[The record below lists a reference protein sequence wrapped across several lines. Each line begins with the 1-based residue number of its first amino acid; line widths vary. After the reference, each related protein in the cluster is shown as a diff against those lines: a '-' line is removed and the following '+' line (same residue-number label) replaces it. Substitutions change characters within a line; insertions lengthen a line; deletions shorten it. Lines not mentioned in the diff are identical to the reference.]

1 MSWSDTGIS
10 EHVDMSTRCTLEFH
24 TTESVFKSTLYFN
37 TFERNNNCCN
47 QSERTIKHSLTFEA
61 DMVSI
66 KHHTVGSL

>member
-10 EHVDMSTRCTLEFH
+10 EHVDMSTRCTSEFH

-37 TFERNNNCCN
+37 TFERNNNCY
-47 QSERTIKHSLTFEA
+47 QSERTIKHSLTFEV

-66 KHHTVGSL
+66 KHYIAGSL